1 MIKRVVIAGCRDY
14 DNYSEAKEFIEFCI
28 SKIKNEHSL
37 IFVSGGCRG
46 ADLLG
51 ERFAYENGYQIERY
65 PAEWEKYGRAAGP
78 KRNMKMAEISDFIIC
93 FWDGCSKGTKSMINY
108 ARRLN
113 KPIRIKVIHNI

>member
-14 DNYSEAKEFIEFCI
+14 DNYNEAKEYIEFCI
-28 SKIKNEHSL
+28 SKIKKEHNL

-93 FWDGCSKGTKSMINY
+93 FWDGYSKGTKTMIDY
-108 ARRLN
+108 ARQLN
-113 KPIRIKVIHNI
+113 KPIRIKVIRNI